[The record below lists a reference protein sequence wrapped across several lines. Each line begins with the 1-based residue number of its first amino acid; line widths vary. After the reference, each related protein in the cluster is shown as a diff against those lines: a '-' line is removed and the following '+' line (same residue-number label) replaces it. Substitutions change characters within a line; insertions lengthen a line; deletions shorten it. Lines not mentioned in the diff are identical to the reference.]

1 MVSMDNPIVAIP
13 KLLEWLNRKRVT
25 LTIDAMWC
33 VQEIADTILQAQGHV
48 VLALKENPP
57 ALDEAVKNLRNE
69 ASLQPFKEVRHDG
82 LEETPG
88 DHGPVETWRG
98 WVCDEVKWLKRL
110 DPWPG
115 VRPRVRVESRPE
127 QKGPASTERR

>member
-1 MVSMDNPIVAIP
+1 MDNPIVAIP
-13 KLLEWLNRKRVT
+13 KLLEGVKRKRAMV
-25 LTIDAMWC
+25 TIDAM
-33 VQEIADTILQAQGHV
+33 VRLQEIADTILRAQGHV

-57 ALDEAVKNLRNE
+57 AMHVAVKNLRNE

-115 VRPRVRVESRPE
+115 VRPMVRVESRPE